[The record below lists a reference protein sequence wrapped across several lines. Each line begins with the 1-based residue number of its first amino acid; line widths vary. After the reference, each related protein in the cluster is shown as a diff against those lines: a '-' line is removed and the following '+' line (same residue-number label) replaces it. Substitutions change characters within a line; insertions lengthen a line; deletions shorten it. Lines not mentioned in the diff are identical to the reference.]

1 MDDLKTKDAF
11 LEGKDIVLG
20 LSGGIDSIVLLH
32 YLHTHYPSK
41 LRVIHCNHHLSKHC
55 DEWEKFCQ
63 NLCKTLGISYENI
76 NLSIEKESNVEENAR
91 KKRYHSLSCSLK
103 DNEVLCTAHH
113 QNDQAETLLLQL
125 FRGSG
130 IAGLAAMPR
139 QKPLGKGSHYR
150 PLLNIEKHHI
160 INYAE
165 KHKLSW
171 IEDDSNKNTNF
182 RRNFLR
188 LDILPKLETVY
199 KNLTKILSRSAKHQS
214 EALKL
219 TRELANI
226 DIRENN
232 LINDSGRID
241 TAKLIKLE
249 IHRIKNI
256 LRHHLSL
263 LGFLAPSDSIMSQII
278 DLLHAKQD
286 AKPLVAW
293 DMFEVRRYQGELYF
307 INNQAEK
314 KSENCPL
321 HTEFENFPNFSIRY
335 RIEGQRIKLPGKN
348 HSQSLK
354 KVLQDA
360 NIPPWERNSL
370 KMYYIE
376 DELRAM
382 ERIGRMEH
390 AK

>member
-1 MDDLKTKDAF
+1 
-11 LEGKDIVLG
+11 
-20 LSGGIDSIVLLH
+20 
-32 YLHTHYPSK
+32 
-41 LRVIHCNHHLSKHC
+41 
-55 DEWEKFCQ
+55 
-63 NLCKTLGISYENI
+63 
-76 NLSIEKESNVEENAR
+76 
-91 KKRYHSLSCSLK
+91 
-103 DNEVLCTAHH
+103 
-113 QNDQAETLLLQL
+113 
-125 FRGSG
+125 
-130 IAGLAAMPR
+130 
-139 QKPLGKGSHYR
+139 
-150 PLLNIEKHHI
+150 
-160 INYAE
+160 
-165 KHKLSW
+165 
-171 IEDDSNKNTNF
+171 
-182 RRNFLR
+182 
-188 LDILPKLETVY
+188 
-199 KNLTKILSRSAKHQS
+199 
-214 EALKL
+214 
-219 TRELANI
+219 
-226 DIRENN
+226 
-232 LINDSGRID
+232 
-241 TAKLIKLE
+241 
-249 IHRIKNI
+249 I

-293 DMFEVRRYQGELYF
+293 DMFEVRRYQSELYF
-307 INNQAEK
+307 IDNQTEK
-314 KSENCPL
+314 NPENCPL

>member
-1 MDDLKTKDAF
+1 LDDLKTKDAF

-20 LSGGIDSIVLLH
+20 LSGGIDSVVLLH

-293 DMFEVRRYQGELYF
+293 DMFEVRRYQSELYF
-307 INNQAEK
+307 IDNQTEK
-314 KSENCPL
+314 NPENCPL